1 VRPGITGWAQVRHG
15 YANNIEEEA
24 RKMRYDL
31 YYIKNRSLR
40 LDARILLETI
50 GIVLFGMGAQR
61 VRDRAPQRRRGVVV
75 PVRVPA
81 ERRVVG
87 G

>member
-1 VRPGITGWAQVRHG
+1 
-15 YANNIEEEA
+15 
-24 RKMRYDL
+24 MRYDL